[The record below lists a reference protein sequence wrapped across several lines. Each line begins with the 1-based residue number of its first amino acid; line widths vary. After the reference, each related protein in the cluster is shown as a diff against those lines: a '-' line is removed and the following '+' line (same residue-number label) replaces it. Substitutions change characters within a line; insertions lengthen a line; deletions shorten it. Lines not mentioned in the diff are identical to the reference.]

1 MKIPTKSQSATYG
14 NSITIEATV
23 DSSPEALDIKWKKK
37 NYTIKSDGR
46 KFIIDESNKAK
57 PTLTI
62 LCLDFDD
69 SGNYTISVTNALG
82 STEENFCINVKGILK
97 NIKCTSSLQWTH
109 LRKNYSKSF
118 GSNFIVWIIGD
129 NIIFISGPVVV
140 LPAGKILFRAVK
152 PPNIKITR
160 EEWYNTNNN
169 ITRKIKSEEGIFL
182 KPDVSTLEIDN
193 ATTENSGTYQLS
205 VESSIGT
212 LKSNTITV
220 FVDGNFFT

>member
-1 MKIPTKSQSATYG
+1 MKIPTKSQSGTYG

-37 NYTIKSDGR
+37 NYTIKPDGR

-69 SGNYTISVTNALG
+69 SGNYTISATNALG
-82 STEENFCINVKGILK
+82 STEENFCINVK
-97 NIKCTSSLQWTH
+97 
-109 LRKNYSKSF
+109 
-118 GSNFIVWIIGD
+118 GD

-182 KPDVSTLEIDN
+182 KLDVSTLEIDN

-205 VESSIGT
+205 VESSI
-212 LKSNTITV
+212 
-220 FVDGNFFT
+220 